1 MFDNYAPVHELE
13 DIKEEIKTKAN
24 QYDFNGVYFSIDSIK
39 KELDN
44 LLLKETFNKKFTE
57 LRQDLERKIGEKV
70 NTPYLKKVEK
80 TFTEKFIVV
89 DGVLKTH
96 QEGITIL
103 KTSSD
108 MRNNEGKRELMKLHN
123 EIAMKMERAE
133 AGKLWQHL
141 KRFPFYEDLKDLNDK
156 FLPELAKFQS

>member
-57 LRQDLERKIGEKV
+57 LR
-70 NTPYLKKVEK
+70 
-80 TFTEKFIVV
+80 
-89 DGVLKTH
+89 
-96 QEGITIL
+96 
-103 KTSSD
+103 
-108 MRNNEGKRELMKLHN
+108 
-123 EIAMKMERAE
+123 
-133 AGKLWQHL
+133 
-141 KRFPFYEDLKDLNDK
+141 
-156 FLPELAKFQS
+156 